1 MTHAVPD
8 FSALPVGRM
17 LTILKLERGLRHGE
31 TYEVLAKRL
40 RISLSASK
48 VWAREL
54 GFRKCDLELETAQ
67 TRAARQVRWALAL
80 LDLGRHEEAGAWEAE
95 ARKLEG
101 LLSRLRKRAA
111 LDKTRPDPMAPAL
124 DLVDRVRASL
134 GEDAEAKDAFCAIAE
149 YYTRLRAAGATLL
162 ADGRVEWLNG
172 QQGEVP
178 ETPAWLPCDPWAVLD
193 EAGWEVEVGRALA
206 LL

>member
-67 TRAARQVRWALAL
+67 TRAARQVRWAHLNMKMRSAL
-80 LDLGRHEEAGAWEAE
+80 PSDP
-95 ARKLEG
+95 EG
-101 LLSRLRKRAA
+101 LVAELAGYNPLSKKSKEFLRVPEAVKEHRAKRIGLRRGEEEQEQQQEQEQQEQQAGRGKAGKSGGGARL
-111 LDKTRPDPMAPAL
+111 
-124 DLVDRVRASL
+124 
-134 GEDAEAKDAFCAIAE
+134 IAE
-149 YYTRLRAAGATLL
+149 P
-162 ADGRVEWLNG
+162 DSVFD
-172 QQGEVP
+172 
-178 ETPAWLPCDPWAVLD
+178 LP
-193 EAGWEVEVGRALA
+193 
-206 LL
+206 